1 MAMATAAILPIKRFA
16 DAKQRLQ
23 PVLGSGSRQA
33 LAAAMF
39 ADVLSTL
46 GRSALV
52 ERLIV
57 VTGERQVRDAVFDT
71 DVVLVEEPTEKGQ
84 SPAALSGLARAA
96 AAGFDRALLIPGDT
110 PLIDPL
116 ELDNLLSNITVSA
129 IDVAI
134 VPDRHGTGTNA
145 LVLDPSGPFQP
156 EFGPDSR
163 ERHEQQARRRGLR
176 HSIETP
182 SSLLLDVDTPEDLA
196 ELRRAFDE
204 HRGRAPRTQGVMR
217 QFERSRRSA
226 ISA

>member
-1 MAMATAAILPIKRFA
+1 MATAAILPIKRFA
-16 DAKQRLQ
+16 NAKQRLQ
-23 PVLGSGSRQA
+23 PGLGSGSRQA

-39 ADVLSTL
+39 ADVLSSL
-46 GRSALV
+46 GHSTLV

-57 VTGERQVRDAVFDT
+57 VTSEAQVRDAVFDT
-71 DVVLVEEPTEKGQ
+71 DVVLVEDQIEKGQ
-84 SPAALSGLARAA
+84 SVAALSGLARAA

-116 ELDNLLSNITVSA
+116 EIDNLLSNVTVST

-134 VPDRHGTGTNA
+134 VPDRHGSGTNA

-156 EFGPDSR
+156 QFGPDSR
-163 ERHEQQARRRGLR
+163 ERHEQQARKRGLR
-176 HSIETP
+176 HTLEVVP
-182 SSLLLDVDTPEDLA
+182 SLLLDVDTPEDLA
-196 ELRRAFDE
+196 ELGRAFGE
-204 HRGRAPRTQGVMR
+204 RRGRAPRTQGVLR

>member
-1 MAMATAAILPIKRFA
+1 MATAAILPIKRFEH
-16 DAKQRLQ
+16 AKQRLQ

-33 LAAAMF
+33 LASAMF

-71 DVVLVEEPTEKGQ
+71 DVVLVEKGQ

-116 ELDNLLSNITVSA
+116 ELDNLLSNVTVSE

-156 EFGPDSR
+156 QFGPDSR
-163 ERHEQQARRRGLR
+163 ERHEQQARERGLR
-176 HSIETP
+176 HSIDP
-182 SSLLLDVDTPEDLA
+182 VPSLLLDVDTPDDLA
-196 ELRRAFDE
+196 ELQMAFDQ

-226 ISA
+226 TSA